1 MEKRMSEKSTAM
13 EALKFISD
21 WAKWLITIETASIA
35 IIGSLPT
42 SGKVTMN
49 DLANILGTSAIVCF
63 LISIAAAAILLLT
76 LPEIAQFLR
85 DDTNIW
91 LTSDSVAGKFFKLN
105 TQNLAIV
112 ESFFFGLGMVL
123 SSALIIAAMWS

>member
-1 MEKRMSEKSTAM
+1 MSEKFNAL

-35 IIGSLPT
+35 IIGSLFT
-42 SGKVTMN
+42 SDKITMN
-49 DLANILGTSAIVCF
+49 VLANILGTFAIVCF
-63 LISIAAAAILLLT
+63 LLSIIAAAILLLT

-91 LTSDSVAGKFFKLN
+91 LTRDNIAGNFFKLN
-105 TQNLAIV
+105 TQTLAII

-123 SSALIIAAMWS
+123 SSALIITAIWS